1 MAHENSKELLGGTL
15 VSDYTII
22 DRRVNPKGK
31 NLANRQRFL
40 ERTKQWVKQK
50 VREKSVNR
58 DITSS
63 DGESISINKDDVSEP
78 SFDYDRRKGIWDRVL
93 PGNKEFTPGDKIK
106 REEGGK
112 GKGSDASDSG
122 SGEDDFTFTISK
134 DEYLDILFED
144 LELPDL
150 IKQSENAAVT
160 FERRRTGFSTSGS
173 PNNLDLEK
181 SMKNALGRKIALA
194 FPLDRKIKEK
204 EAELELTTDEDV
216 KASLVLEIESLHKRR
231 LAIAYIDQV
240 DVRYKRH
247 SLIPLPNSQ
256 AVVFCLMDVSGSMG
270 KPEKDT
276 AKRFFLLLY
285 LFLQR
290 KYQKVDIVFVKHT
303 TEGAEC
309 TEHEFFYGQENGG
322 TMVSTGVKVV
332 NEIIQERYPQDLW
345 NIYCVQASDG
355 DNFENDNKDLY
366 NELEVLIPK
375 CQYYV
380 YNEVL
385 QTASS
390 YRSINH
396 ITNVFQVMNKLK
408 DEHKNLSV
416 ISIGAVEAVVSAFRK
431 IFTKKDKN
439 AK

>member
-1 MAHENSKELLGGTL
+1 M
-15 VSDYTII
+15 SDYTII
-22 DRRVNPKGK
+22 DRRVNSKGK
-31 NLANRQRFL
+31 NLSNRQRFL

-50 VREKSVNR
+50 VREKSVDR
-58 DITSS
+58 GMTSNE
-63 DGESISINKDDVSEP
+63 GESISISNDDVSEP
-78 SFDYDRRKGIWDRVL
+78 SFDYDRQKGVWDRVL
-93 PGNKEFTPGDKIK
+93 PGNKEFVTGDKIK
-106 REEGGK
+106 RESKGK
-112 GKGSDASDSG
+112 GKGKDASDTG
-122 SGEDDFTFTISK
+122 EGEDDFVFTISK

-150 IKQSENAAVT
+150 IKESENAAIT
-160 FERRRTGFSTSGS
+160 FSRKRTGFSTSGS

-204 EAELELTTDEDV
+204 EAELELTTDAELRAIIEV
-216 KASLVLEIESLHKRR
+216 EISALRKRR

-247 SLIPLPNSQ
+247 SLVPLPNSQ

-270 KPEKDT
+270 KEEKDT

-309 TEHEFFYGQENGG
+309 TEHEFFYGKESGG

-332 NEIIQERYPQDLW
+332 NEIVQQRYPLDAW

-355 DNFENDNKDLY
+355 DNFESDNLALT
-366 NELEVLIPK
+366 NELESLLPK

-385 QTASS
+385 QSTS
-390 YRSINH
+390 YRSSSH
-396 ITNVFQVMNKLK
+396 DTNVFRVMNGLK
-408 DEHKNLSV
+408 DSHENLSV
-416 ISIGAVEAVVSAFRK
+416 ISIGSVDKVVPAFRE

-439 AK
+439 GK

>member
-1 MAHENSKELLGGTL
+1 M
-15 VSDYTII
+15 SDYTII

-31 NLANRQRFL
+31 NLSNRQRFL

-58 DITSS
+58 DITSEE
-63 DGESISINKDDVSEP
+63 GESISISKDDVSEP
-78 SFDYDRRKGIWDRVL
+78 TFDYDRNHGIWDRVL
-93 PGNKEFTPGDKIK
+93 PGNKEFVPGDRIK
-106 REEGGK
+106 RNQSGK
-112 GKGSDASDSG
+112 GRGKEASDDG
-122 SGEDDFTFTISK
+122 DGTDDFVFTISK

-150 IKQSENAAVT
+150 IKESENAAVT
-160 FERRRTGFSTSGS
+160 FARKRTGFSTSGS

-204 EAELELTTDEDV
+204 EAELALETDQEIRAAIELEI
-216 KASLVLEIESLHKRR
+216 ASLRKRR

-247 SLIPLPNSQ
+247 SQVPLPNSQ

-270 KPEKDT
+270 KEEKDT

-303 TEGAEC
+303 TDGAEC
-309 TEHEFFYGQENGG
+309 TEHEFFYGQESGG

-332 NEIIQERYPQDLW
+332 NEIIQERYPLDAW

-355 DNFENDNKDLY
+355 DNFESDNPAL
-366 NELEVLIPK
+366 NVELENLLPK

-385 QTASS
+385 QDNT
-390 YRSINH
+390 YRGSTYN
-396 ITNVFQVMNKLK
+396 TNVYNVMNRLK
-408 DEHKNLSV
+408 DEYENLSV
-416 ISIGAVEAVVSAFRK
+416 IRIGSIGAVVAAFRE
-431 IFTKKDKN
+431 IFTKKVKN
-439 AK
+439 GK

>member
-1 MAHENSKELLGGTL
+1 M
-15 VSDYTII
+15 SDYTII
-22 DRRVNPKGK
+22 DRRVNSKGK
-31 NLANRQRFL
+31 SSSNRQRFL
-40 ERTKQWVKQK
+40 ERTKQWVRQK

-58 DITSS
+58 DMTSNE
-63 DGESISINKDDVSEP
+63 GESISISNDDVSEP
-78 SFDYDRRKGIWDRVL
+78 SFDYDRQKGIWDRVL
-93 PGNKEFTPGDKIK
+93 PGNKDFVPGDKIK
-106 REEGGK
+106 REGKTK
-112 GKGSDASDSG
+112 GKGTDASDN
-122 SGEDDFTFTISK
+122 GEGTDDFVFTISK

-150 IKQSENAAVT
+150 IKESENAAIT
-160 FERRRTGFSTSGS
+160 FSRKRTGFSTSGS

-194 FPLDRKIKEK
+194 FPLDKKIKKK
-204 EAELELTTDEDV
+204 EEELELTTDAELR
-216 KASLVLEIESLHKRR
+216 AIIELEISALRKRR

-270 KPEKDT
+270 KEEKDT

-309 TEHEFFYGQENGG
+309 TEHEFFYGQESGG

-332 NEIIQERYPQDLW
+332 NEIIQQRYPLDAW
-345 NIYCVQASDG
+345 NIYSVQASDG
-355 DNFENDNKDLY
+355 DNFESDNLALT
-366 NELEVLIPK
+366 NELELLLPK

-385 QTASS
+385 QSNSYRTSS
-390 YRSINH
+390 YD
-396 ITNVFQVMNKLK
+396 TNVLKVMKGLK
-408 DEHKNLSV
+408 DTHENLSV
-416 ISIGAVEAVVSAFRK
+416 ISIGSVDKVVPAFRE
-431 IFTKKDKN
+431 IFTKKEKN
-439 AK
+439 GK

>member
-1 MAHENSKELLGGTL
+1 M
-15 VSDYTII
+15 SDYTII
-22 DRRVNPKGK
+22 DRRVNSKGK
-31 NLANRQRFL
+31 SSSNRQRFL
-40 ERTKQWVKQK
+40 ERTKQWVRQK

-58 DITSS
+58 DMTSNE
-63 DGESISINKDDVSEP
+63 GESISISNDDVSEP
-78 SFDYDRRKGIWDRVL
+78 SFDYDRQKGVWDRVL
-93 PGNKEFTPGDKIK
+93 PGNKDFVPGDKIK
-106 REEGGK
+106 REGKNK
-112 GKGSDASDSG
+112 GKGTDASDN
-122 SGEDDFTFTISK
+122 GEGTDDFVFTISK

-150 IKQSENAAVT
+150 IKESENAAIT
-160 FERRRTGFSTSGS
+160 FSRKRTGFSTSGS

-194 FPLDRKIKEK
+194 FPLDKKIKKK
-204 EAELELTTDEDV
+204 EEELELTTDAELR
-216 KASLVLEIESLHKRR
+216 AIIELEISALRKRR

-270 KPEKDT
+270 KEEKDT

-309 TEHEFFYGQENGG
+309 TEHEFFYGQESGG

-332 NEIIQERYPQDLW
+332 NEIIQQRYPLDAW
-345 NIYCVQASDG
+345 NIYSVQASDG
-355 DNFENDNKDLY
+355 DNFESDNLALT
-366 NELEVLIPK
+366 NELELLLPK

-385 QTASS
+385 QSNSYRTSS
-390 YRSINH
+390 YD
-396 ITNVFQVMNKLK
+396 TNVLKVMKGLK
-408 DEHKNLSV
+408 DTHENLSV
-416 ISIGAVEAVVSAFRK
+416 ISIGSVDKVVPAFRE

-439 AK
+439 GK

>member
-1 MAHENSKELLGGTL
+1 

-31 NLANRQRFL
+31 NLSNRQRFL

-50 VREKSVNR
+50 VRDKSVNR
-58 DITSS
+58 DITST
-63 DGESISINKDDVSEP
+63 DGESISISKDDVSEP
-78 SFDYDRRKGIWDRVL
+78 TFDYNRHKGIWDRVL
-93 PGNKEFTPGDKIK
+93 PGNKEFVPGDKIK

-112 GKGSDASDSG
+112 GSGKDASDSG
-122 SGEDDFTFTISK
+122 DGTDDFVFTISK

-150 IKQSENAAVT
+150 IKESENAAVT
-160 FERRRTGFSTSGS
+160 FARKRTGFSTSGS

-204 EAELELTTDEDV
+204 EAELALATDQETRDAIELEI
-216 KASLVLEIESLHKRR
+216 ASLRKRR

-247 SLIPLPNSQ
+247 SLVPLPNSQ

-270 KPEKDT
+270 KEEKDT

-290 KYQKVDIVFVKHT
+290 KYQKVDIVFVRHT
-303 TEGAEC
+303 TDGAEC
-309 TEHEFFYGQENGG
+309 TEQEFFYGQESGG

-332 NEIIQERYPQDLW
+332 NEIIQERYPLDAW

-355 DNFENDNKDLY
+355 DNFESDNVALN
-366 NELEVLIPK
+366 NELENLLPK

-385 QTASS
+385 QDSTYRGSS
-390 YRSINH
+390 YS
-396 ITNVFQVMNKLK
+396 TNVYNVMNRLK
-408 DEHKNLSV
+408 DEHENLSV
-416 ISIGAVEAVVSAFRK
+416 IRIGSINAVVAAFRE
-431 IFTKKDKN
+431 IFTKKVKN
-439 AK
+439 GK

>member
-1 MAHENSKELLGGTL
+1 M
-15 VSDYTII
+15 SDYTII

-31 NLANRQRFL
+31 NLSNRQRFL

-50 VREKSVNR
+50 VRDKSVNR
-58 DITSS
+58 DITSG
-63 DGESISINKDDVSEP
+63 DGESISISKDDVSEP

-93 PGNKEFTPGDKIK
+93 PGNKEFVTGDKIK
-106 REEGGK
+106 RDQGGGK
-112 GKGSDASDSG
+112 GKGTDASDT
-122 SGEDDFTFTISK
+122 GEGTDDFVFTISK

-150 IKQSENAAVT
+150 IKESENAAVT
-160 FERRRTGFSTSGS
+160 FERKRTGFSTSGS

-204 EAELELTTDEDV
+204 EAELLLVTDEELR
-216 KASLVLEIESLHKRR
+216 ALIQLEIEALRRRR

-247 SLIPLPNSQ
+247 SQVPLPNSQ

-270 KPEKDT
+270 KEEKDT

-303 TEGAEC
+303 TEGSEC
-309 TEHEFFYGQENGG
+309 TEHEFFYGQESGG

-332 NEIIQERYPQDLW
+332 NEIVQERYPLDAW

-355 DNFENDNKDLY
+355 DNFENDNPALT
-366 NELEVLIPK
+366 NELDRLLPK

-385 QTASS
+385 QSNS
-390 YRSINH
+390 YRSAGH
-396 ITNVFQVMNKLK
+396 ATNVFEVMNRLK
-408 DEHKNLSV
+408 DEHENLSV
-416 ISIGAVEAVVSAFRK
+416 INIGSVEDVVPAFRK
-431 IFTKKDKN
+431 IFTKKVKHG
-439 AK
+439 K

>member
-1 MAHENSKELLGGTL
+1 MAHKDSEELLGGTL
-15 VSDYTII
+15 MSDYTII

-31 NLANRQRFL
+31 NLSNRQRFL

-63 DGESISINKDDVSEP
+63 DGESISISKDDVSEP
-78 SFDYDRRKGIWDRVL
+78 SFDYDRQKGIWDRVL
-93 PGNKEFTPGDKIK
+93 PGNKDFVTGDKIK
-106 REEGGK
+106 RDQSGK
-112 GKGSDASDSG
+112 GKGTDASDK
-122 SGEDDFTFTISK
+122 GEGTDDFVFTISK
-134 DEYLDILFED
+134 EEYLDILFED

-150 IKQSENAAVT
+150 IKESENAAVT
-160 FERRRTGFSTSGS
+160 FARKRTGFSTSGS

-204 EAELELTTDEDV
+204 EAELLLATDAELRAAIE
-216 KASLVLEIESLHKRR
+216 LEIEILKRR
-231 LAIAYIDQV
+231 RLSIAYIDQV

-247 SLIPLPNSQ
+247 SQVPLPNSQ

-270 KPEKDT
+270 KEEKDT

-309 TEHEFFYGQENGG
+309 TEHEFFYGQESGG

-332 NEIIQERYPQDLW
+332 NQIVQQRYPVDSW
-345 NIYCVQASDG
+345 NVYCVQASDG
-355 DNFENDNKDLY
+355 DNFENDNPALIS
-366 NELEVLIPK
+366 ELEQLLPK

-385 QTASS
+385 QTSAYRSSS
-390 YRSINH
+390 YA
-396 ITNVFQVMNKLK
+396 TNVFQVMNRLK
-408 DEHKNLSV
+408 DEYTNLSL
-416 ISIGAVEAVVSAFRK
+416 ISIGTVDEVVPAFRK

-439 AK
+439 GK